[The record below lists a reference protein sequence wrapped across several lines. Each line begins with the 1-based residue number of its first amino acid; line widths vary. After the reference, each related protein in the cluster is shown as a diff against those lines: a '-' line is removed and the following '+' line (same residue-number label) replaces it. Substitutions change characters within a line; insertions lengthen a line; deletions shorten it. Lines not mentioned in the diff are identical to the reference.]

1 MKRPAARRDAR
12 LASLMYW
19 SGAQRLA
26 ALAIPLGL
34 LWGAVA
40 WAIGGAA

>member
-1 MKRPAARRDAR
+1 MKHPTARRRASQ
-12 LASLMYW
+12 ASLMYW

-26 ALAIPLGL
+26 ALAVPLGL

-40 WAIGGAA
+40 WATGGSA

>member
-1 MKRPAARRDAR
+1 MKRPTSRRGAT
-12 LASLMYW
+12 LASLIYW

-40 WAIGGAA
+40 WAVGGAA